1 MCIYNTNTQ
10 INTYIC
16 IYRYISNTV
25 KEKNIIF
32 VIGEREKVGNGKKK
46 KKKNETENLYAKILL
61 ALLRRGREKKNRRVS
76 TGFYKV
82 HFFVSSRISST
93 TTNGN

>member
-1 MCIYNTNTQ
+1 MCIYIIQTHRY
-10 INTYIC
+10 IHIC

-25 KEKNIIF
+25 KEKKKLCL
-32 VIGEREKVGNGKKK
+32 EKEKKWVMEK
-46 KKKNETENLYAKILL
+46 KKKNETENFYAKILL

>member
-1 MCIYNTNTQ
+1 M
-10 INTYIC
+10 
-16 IYRYISNTV
+16 
-25 KEKNIIF
+25 F
-32 VIGEREKVGNGKKK
+32 GEREKVGNGKKK
-46 KKKNETENLYAKILL
+46 KNETENFYAKILL